1 MRELFRSTTAY
12 QTIASGARRGDLAHF
27 TLVIFPDGGHLR
39 EFLTVCAEAF
49 FGAEAG
55 SRTER
60 LIGTEHYPDC
70 LFYHARGAKLS
81 SDVATELIGE
91 SALSPVEGD
100 RKLFVL
106 DAFQTVTPLVQ
117 NKLLKILE
125 EPPQGVYFLAGATAE
140 HTMLPTVLSRADKL
154 AVAPFSEEAIAAAL
168 RRMRGDAPGISE
180 AAAACGGLLSAA
192 EDLLEGGGEAFH
204 LAIRFLTER
213 DTVRICREVGDA
225 LKGTFLPALRLVLRD
240 VALIAEG
247 QDQYA
252 VLQDASVREIAEVM
266 PAGIALAALR
276 FTASAEREIQF
287 NANPAQAALTLSL
300 RIAKEREKW
309 QKLSL

>member
-55 SRTER
+55 SRAER

-70 LFYHARGAKLS
+70 LFYPARGAKLS

-125 EPPQGVYFLAGATAE
+125 EPPQGV
-140 HTMLPTVLSRADKL
+140 
-154 AVAPFSEEAIAAAL
+154 
-168 RRMRGDAPGISE
+168 
-180 AAAACGGLLSAA
+180 
-192 EDLLEGGGEAFH
+192 
-204 LAIRFLTER
+204 
-213 DTVRICREVGDA
+213 
-225 LKGTFLPALRLVLRD
+225 
-240 VALIAEG
+240 
-247 QDQYA
+247 
-252 VLQDASVREIAEVM
+252 
-266 PAGIALAALR
+266 
-276 FTASAEREIQF
+276 
-287 NANPAQAALTLSL
+287 
-300 RIAKEREKW
+300 
-309 QKLSL
+309 